1 MERIKNNQN
10 EVTVISPNEKEAVTF
25 PGIMVTATLAAS
37 LVSPYGM
44 ANQYQI
50 PRQDAK
56 VSTSQQ
62 KTFSHVMLNR
72 DPLGYEKTNILEAE
86 MSSISREE
94 LDAKLALSKS
104 EMDLN
109 QTRNFS
115 SIEKLLL
122 EVKGEISSL
131 RGDMGSLRGE
141 LSGNKDAVAGQI
153 DGLKSSISTMQWMV
167 GTVLAMIGIAVA
179 ILAIP
184 GIDKLI

>member
-1 MERIKNNQN
+1 MERIKQN
-10 EVTVISPNEKEAVTF
+10 HKDVTVIPPNEKAAVTI
-25 PGIMVTATLAAS
+25 PGIMVSATLAAS

-44 ANQYQI
+44 ATQYQI

-56 VSTSQQ
+56 VSTNQQ

-72 DPLGYEKTNILEAE
+72 DTLGYEKTNILEAE

-115 SIEKLLL
+115 SIEKLLI
-122 EVKGEISSL
+122 EVKGEISA
-131 RGDMGSLRGE
+131 LRGE
-141 LSGNKDAVAGQI
+141 ISGNKDAVAGQI
-153 DGLKSSISTMQWMV
+153 EGLKSSISSMQWMV
-167 GTVLAMIGIAVA
+167 GTVLAMIGIAAA